1 MSLVSSGINKF
12 QERKSF
18 KILDL
23 CKIVYRSCLTSQFC
37 CQNFFYFLRYMQFA
51 TFSLAGEVIR
61 LSDVKDFPLNLWL
74 IFIICVAYY
83 VAIFPFIALGL

>member
-1 MSLVSSGINKF
+1 
-12 QERKSF
+12 
-18 KILDL
+18 
-23 CKIVYRSCLTSQFC
+23 
-37 CQNFFYFLRYMQFA
+37 MQFA